1 MSSENRTSVPNSL
14 NEHWMPFTSNKDFK
28 ANPRLITEAKGVYLK
43 THHGKTQIDASSGLF
58 CNPLGHGRREI
69 TEAVTKQLETLDYA
83 QPFQQGFGG
92 SFELATKISKHTP
105 GDLNKMFFTICGSTA
120 VETAI
125 KIAVAYHRA
134 KGHAE
139 RFRFVG
145 RERGYHGMNIGCIS
159 VGGMV
164 NNIKTFASVLMP
176 GVQHIRHTHLPEHKF
191 VSGQPETGDYL
202 ANDLETICQN
212 FGGENIAACIVEPIA
227 GSTGTLV
234 PPKGYLQKL
243 REICDK
249 HGILLIFDEVITG
262 WGRTGSKFGAD
273 EFGVTPDIMTMAK
286 ATTNGVV
293 PMGVVACN
301 DFIYDAVMDASP
313 TGAVELFHGY
323 TYSGIPVAVAAALA
337 VQEIF
342 EKDDIFNRAKN
353 LAPYFQKGLFSL
365 QDLESVDNIRGYG
378 MMGGIDMKLNT
389 KPGKAGFECFKA
401 CYEAGVNFKATGDC
415 LIIAPQFICE
425 EKHIDEIIE
434 NNNAQVEQFKNGNT
448 KLLGFFVGQVMK
460 ATQGKANPK
469 QVNEILN
476 DRLS

>member
-1 MSSENRTSVPNSL
+1 
-14 NEHWMPFTSNKDFK
+14 
-28 ANPRLITEAKGVYLK
+28 
-43 THHGKTQIDASSGLF
+43 
-58 CNPLGHGRREI
+58 
-69 TEAVTKQLETLDYA
+69 
-83 QPFQQGFGG
+83 
-92 SFELATKISKHTP
+92 
-105 GDLNKMFFTICGSTA
+105 MFYTICGSTA
-120 VETAI
+120 VETAL
-125 KIAVAYHRA
+125 KIAIAYHRA

-164 NNIKTFASVLMP
+164 NNVKTFASVLMP
-176 GVQHIRHTHLPEHKF
+176 GVQHISHTHLPEHKF

-202 ANDLETICQN
+202 ANDLETICAN

-262 WGRTGSKFGAD
+262 WGRTGSKFAAQ
-273 EFGVTPDIMTMAK
+273 EFEVTPDIMTMAK

-313 TGAVELFHGY
+313 KGAVELFHGY

-337 VQEIF
+337 VQDIF

-389 KPGKAGFECFKA
+389 KPGKAGYECFKA

-434 NNNAQVEQFKNGNT
+434 KLRTGITNYQKNQKN
-448 KLLGFFVGQVMK
+448 
-460 ATQGKANPK
+460 
-469 QVNEILN
+469 
-476 DRLS
+476 

>member
-1 MSSENRTSVPNSL
+1 MSSENKNSIPNSL

-28 ANPRLITEAKGVYLK
+28 ERPRLITEAKGVYLK
-43 THHGKTQIDASSGLF
+43 NHEGNTQIDASSGLF
-58 CNPLGHGRREI
+58 CNPLGHGRVEI
-69 TEAVTKQLETLDYA
+69 IDAITKQLKTLDYA

-92 SFELATKISKHTP
+92 SFELATRISKHTP
-105 GDLNKMFFTICGSTA
+105 GNLNKIFYTICGSTA

-125 KIAVAYHRA
+125 KISVAYHKAR
-134 KGHAE
+134 GE
-139 RFRFVG
+139 GQRFRFVG
-145 RERGYHGMNIGCIS
+145 RERAYHGMNIGATS
-159 VGGMV
+159 VGGMI
-164 NNIKTFASVLMP
+164 NNVKAYASILMP
-176 GVQHIRHTHLPEHKF
+176 GVVHMRHTHLDEHKYI
-191 VSGQPETGDYL
+191 SGQPETGADI
-202 ANDLETICQN
+202 ANDLDRICAN
-212 FGGENIAACIVEPIA
+212 FGAENIAACIVEPIA

-234 PPKGYLQKL
+234 PPVGYLQRL
-243 REICDK
+243 RELCDK
-249 HGILLIFDEVITG
+249 HNILLIFDEVITG
-262 WGRTGSKFGAD
+262 WGRTGSAFGAQ

-301 DFIYDAVMDASP
+301 DYIYDAVMDASP

-337 VQEIF
+337 VQDIF

-365 QDLESVDNIRGYG
+365 QDLEAVDNIRGYG

-389 KPGKAGFECFKA
+389 KPGKAGYETFKA

-425 EKHIDEIIE
+425 EKHIGEIIDKLRTGIT
-434 NNNAQVEQFKNGNT
+434 NDQKNQKN
-448 KLLGFFVGQVMK
+448 
-460 ATQGKANPK
+460 
-469 QVNEILN
+469 
-476 DRLS
+476 

>member
-43 THHGKTQIDASSGLF
+43 THHGKTQIDGSSGLF

-105 GDLNKMFFTICGSTA
+105 GDLNKIFYTICGSTA

-125 KIAVAYHRA
+125 KIAIAYHRA
-134 KGHAE
+134 KGDSK

-145 RERGYHGMNIGCIS
+145 RERAYHGMNIGATS

-164 NNIKTFASVLMP
+164 NNVKTFASVLMP
-176 GVQHIRHTHLPEHKF
+176 GVLHMRHTHLPEHKF
-191 VSGQPETGDYL
+191 VSGQPETGAEI
-202 ANDLETICQN
+202 ANDLERICEN
-212 FGGENIAACIVEPIA
+212 FGGENIAACIVEPVA
-227 GSTGTLV
+227 GSTGCLV
-234 PPKGYLQKL
+234 PPKGYLEKL

-249 HGILLIFDEVITG
+249 HGILLIFDEVICG
-262 WGRTGSKFGAD
+262 WGRMGSVFASQ
-273 EFGVTPDIMTMAK
+273 EFGVVPDMMTMAK

-293 PMGVVACN
+293 PMGVVACK
-301 DFIYDAVMDASP
+301 DEMYDAVMHASP
-313 TGAVELFHGY
+313 MGSVELFHGY
-323 TYSGIPVAVAAALA
+323 TYSGIPVSVAAALA
-337 VQEIF
+337 VQDIF
-342 EKDDIFNRAKN
+342 EKEDIFNRVKGMVT
-353 LAPYFQKGLFSL
+353 YFQESIFSL
-365 QDLESVDNIRGYG
+365 KDIDSVANIRGQG
-378 MMGGIDMKLNT
+378 LMAGIDMKLNT
-389 KPGKAGFECFKA
+389 KPGKAGYETFKS

-425 EKHIDEIIE
+425 KKHIDEIVDKVRTGII
-434 NNNAQVEQFKNGNT
+434 NYQKNQKN
-448 KLLGFFVGQVMK
+448 
-460 ATQGKANPK
+460 
-469 QVNEILN
+469 
-476 DRLS
+476 